1 MHDLNS
7 MVKLN
12 VLLFEI
18 QVKKRKNG
26 RGEDPV
32 VCGCGNLKATSRAK
46 IIFIFDLNS
55 ISNLKTICFHAISN
69 DLLCVS
75 ELTPRLARLVNGK
88 LIPHN
93 LIFFEI
99 ILSACYLYMPD

>member
-32 VCGCGNLKATSRAK
+32 VCGCGNLKATSPRAK

-99 ILSACYLYMPD
+99 ICVLFIYA